1 MLFSIWVAGDPHIN
15 LCVGQSDIAR
25 KRKDGKCVDG
35 VRKWLGQWGR
45 NSKGGQQFIPHG
57 RTGRLKFDQFRRLV
71 NMFQDN
77 AEYTSGLR
85 WCRHRNG

>member
-45 NSKGGQQFIPHG
+45 NSKGGAAVYSTWEDGSI
-57 RTGRLKFDQFRRLV
+57 
-71 NMFQDN
+71 
-77 AEYTSGLR
+77 EI
-85 WCRHRNG
+85 